1 MSETND
7 LVKGGLYND
16 GVYRSEYWV
25 RCTASPKAY
34 TTMVGQVVTR
44 VLLTLMIRQ
53 RVAMVLRSWPRVGR
67 NGIANLMSQRVAMV
81 LRSWLRVGIAQ
92 NTWAMDGNG

>member
-53 RVAMVLRSWPRVGR
+53 RVAMVLRSWPRVGM
-67 NGIANLMSQRVAMV
+67 NGITNFDEPARRHGTSV
-81 LRSWLRVGIAQ
+81 LASRWY
-92 NTWAMDGNG
+92 